1 MKKAIELAKKMQD
14 NLSDNWS
21 EQIEEYGLDHIFL
34 PVYNGPERI
43 KDKNTIICYIIHAY
57 NPDSFW
63 LDLRKDRIDNKK
75 RILAHLGADI
85 KSELYKGIIA
95 NKNEIANISIFNFLE
110 ELKDWRWR
118 SVFDLIEY
126 ASRMS
131 RFAAMETSDEKQ
143 YEKTSKDGQIQK
155 YKEEVDIKV
164 IVNVNKGK
172 GELIEQSIEAR
183 RNANKMLDEIQ
194 KEYVTTDNATQQ
206 DFGFSFT
213 ETAKKRDILS
223 WRHFIK
229 DLKEKGVDI
238 R

>member
-1 MKKAIELAKKMQD
+1 MKKAIELSREMQKSI
-14 NLSDNWS
+14 SDNWS
-21 EQIEEYGLDHIFL
+21 EKMEEYGLMHIFL
-34 PVYNGPERI
+34 PVYNGPEKL

-63 LDLRKDRIDNKK
+63 LDLKKDRIDNKK
-75 RILAHLGADI
+75 RILSHLDADL

-95 NKNEIANISIFNFLE
+95 NKNEVANIAIFNFLE

-118 SVFDLIEY
+118 SVFDLVEY

-131 RFAAMETSDEKQ
+131 RFAAMETSDEKE

-155 YKEEVDIKV
+155 YKEEVDIKT

-172 GELIEQSIEAR
+172 GDLIEQSIEAR
-183 RNANKMLDEIQ
+183 KKAANMLAEIQ
-194 KEYVTTDNATQQ
+194 KEYVATDNATQQ
-206 DFGFSFT
+206 DFSFSFSD
-213 ETAKKRDILS
+213 TAKKKDILS
-223 WRHFIK
+223 WRTYIK
-229 DLKEKGVDI
+229 DLQGKGIEI